1 MVRGLSEGYHRDRNV
16 LLFANDELE
25 KLAIATQP
33 TTIIFFLLF
42 LFFFEMKILID

>member
-33 TTIIFFLLF
+33 TMRVMEHVSIY
-42 LFFFEMKILID
+42 